1 MRQGPKQKR
10 KVSPQKITE
19 AVNPAS
25 ASLETKPLAEVLR
38 IINREDCKVALA
50 VNKVIP
56 QITQAAEIVVRALD
70 RGGRLV
76 YMGAG
81 TSGRM
86 GALDAAEC
94 FPTFGTRQVIAVLAG
109 GPAAMLRSVE
119 GAEDDEA
126 RAVRDLRKIKLSNR
140 DVLIGIAASGSTPYT
155 CAGLGYARRLGLKT
169 IALTSN
175 PGSPVTALADVSI
188 VPVTG
193 PEIVAGSTRMKA
205 GTAQKLVL
213 NMLSTASMVGLGKVY
228 AGLMVNVQLTNR
240 KLRQRA
246 IEILM
251 KTQGVSVAEAAR
263 AITESNGKLPV
274 ALVMLAKGV
283 SSREAARLVRQ
294 NSLVKLLRPRP
305 LRAKK

>member
-1 MRQGPKQKR
+1 MRKGPKQKG
-10 KVSPQKITE
+10 KAGPQKITE

-38 IINREDCKVALA
+38 IINREDRKVALA
-50 VNKVIP
+50 VSKIIP
-56 QITQAAEIVVRALD
+56 QIAQAAEIVVRALD

-76 YMGAG
+76 YIGAG

-94 FPTFGTRQVIAVLAG
+94 LPTFGTRQVIAVLAG
-109 GPAAMLRSVE
+109 GPAAMLRSAE
-119 GAEDDEA
+119 GVEDDEA
-126 RAVRDLRKIKLSNR
+126 CAVRDLRKIKLSKR

-155 CAGLGYARRLGLKT
+155 CAGLRYARGLGLGT

>member
-1 MRQGPKQKR
+1 MRQSSKQKA
-10 KVSPQKITE
+10 KAGPQKITE
-19 AVNPAS
+19 AVNTAS

-38 IINREDCKVALA
+38 IINREDRKVALA
-50 VNKVIP
+50 VSKAIP
-56 QITQAAEIVVRALD
+56 QIAQAAEIVVRALN

-109 GPAAMLRSVE
+109 GPAAMLRSAE

-126 RAVRDLRKIKLSNR
+126 RAVRDLRKIKLSKR
-140 DVLIGIAASGSTPYT
+140 DVLLGIAASGSTPYT
-155 CAGLGYARRLGLKT
+155 CAGLHYARGLGLET

-193 PEIVAGSTRMKA
+193 PEVVAGSTRMKA

-213 NMLSTASMVGLGKVY
+213 NMISTAVMMRLGRVY
-228 AGLMVNVQLTNR
+228 SGLMVNMQLTNR
-240 KLRQRA
+240 KLRGRGV
-246 IEILM
+246 EILM
-251 KTQGVSVAEAAR
+251 KAQGASAAEATR
-263 AITESNGKLPV
+263 AITESDGKLPV

-283 SSREAARLVRQ
+283 SSREAAGMLRQ
-294 NSLVKLLRPRP
+294 NNLVKLLRLRP
-305 LRAKK
+305 SRAKK

>member
-1 MRQGPKQKR
+1 MRQSPKQKG
-10 KVSPQKITE
+10 KAGPQKITE
-19 AVNPAS
+19 AVNPVS

-38 IINREDCKVALA
+38 IINREDRKVALA
-50 VNKVIP
+50 VSKVIP
-56 QITQAAEIVVRALD
+56 QIAQAAQIVVRALD

-94 FPTFGTRQVIAVLAG
+94 LPTFGTRKVIAVLAA

-126 RAVRDLRKIKLSNR
+126 RAVSDLRKIKLSKR

-155 CAGLGYARRLGLKT
+155 CAGLRYARGLGLET

-263 AITESNGKLPV
+263 AITESDGKLPV

>member
-1 MRQGPKQKR
+1 MRRRWKHTGKTGLQR
-10 KVSPQKITE
+10 ITE

-25 ASLETKPLAEVLR
+25 SLLETKPLAEILR
-38 IINREDCKVALA
+38 IINREDLKVALA
-50 VNKVIP
+50 VKKVIP
-56 QITQAAEIVVRALD
+56 QIAQAAEIIVRSLA
-70 RGGRLV
+70 RGGRMV
-76 YMGAG
+76 YVGAG

-94 FPTFGTRQVIAVLAG
+94 LPTFGTRQVIAVLAG

-126 RAVRDLRKIKLSNR
+126 RAVRDLRKIKLSRR

-155 CAGLGYARRLGLKT
+155 CAGLRYARRLGLET
-169 IALTSN
+169 IAVTSN
-175 PGSPVTALADVSI
+175 PGSPATALAGVAI

-213 NMLSTASMVGLGKVY
+213 NMLSTACMARLGKVY
-228 AGLMVNVQLTNR
+228 SGLMVSVQLTNR

-246 IEILM
+246 EEILM
-251 KTQGVSVAEAAR
+251 KAEGVTAQEAAH
-263 AITESNGKLPV
+263 ALSESDGKLPV

-283 SSREAARLVRQ
+283 SSRQAVRLLKEGG
-294 NSLVKLLRPRP
+294 SLAELLRRPPRI
-305 LRAKK
+305 K